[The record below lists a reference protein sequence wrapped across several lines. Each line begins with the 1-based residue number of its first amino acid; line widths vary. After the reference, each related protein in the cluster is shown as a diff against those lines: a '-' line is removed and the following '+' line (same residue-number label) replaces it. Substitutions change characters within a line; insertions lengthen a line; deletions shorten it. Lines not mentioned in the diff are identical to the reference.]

1 MIPYNDGITSSTG
14 SVHSM
19 GLVAKWL
26 KDCLEQHPE
35 CNDAFSRVSFVP
47 SRLIEITGVSETCLK
62 ASLREKTQ
70 IPSDAC
76 YTTLSHCWGSAVPF
90 KLLSSN
96 RNALSTDIPLLD
108 LSKVFQDAILLTW
121 RLKIRY
127 IWIDSLCKLSRPV
140 VSNFTEQNRHHP
152 GLNH

>member
-19 GLVAKWL
+19 GLVAKWVN
-26 KDCLEQHPE
+26 DCIEQHPE
-35 CNDAFSRVSFVP
+35 CRDTFSRVSFIP
-47 SRLIEITGVSETCLK
+47 SRLIEVSGVNEKCLK

-70 IPSDAC
+70 ISSDAC

-96 RNALSTDIPLLD
+96 MNALLTDIPLLD

-121 RLKIRY
+121 RLKFRY
-127 IWIDSLCKLSRPV
+127 IWIDSLCKSGRRIV
-140 VSNFTEQNRHHP
+140 
-152 GLNH
+152 